1 MTAHHRPGRHLKFFP
16 NVTTSASGPDF
27 ILRSVSRHCPDSKH
41 NIRALQCK
49 QCTTN
54 VCLLLQC
61 GAIRPSDQHVD
72 LNRCH
77 EHSPEIRTSS
87 DSWYGLPFK
96 RNVML
101 MFLLPTFKRQTNE
114 GITNRTPIWQ
124 LIFTFL
130 TVCFAFSLPDGNLY
144 AVGGYDSSSHLATV
158 EKYDPQVNKWAVW
171 AAVRETALPPGSI
184 KSNLISS
191 DRQ

>member
-1 MTAHHRPGRHLKFFP
+1 MTAHRRPGRHLKFFP

-49 QCTTN
+49 QGTTN

-61 GAIRPSDQHVD
+61 GAIWPSDQHVD

-77 EHSPEIRTSS
+77 EHSPEIRTGS

-96 RNVML
+96 RNAML
-101 MFLLPTFKRQTNE
+101 MFCCPRTNIQQMRELPT
-114 GITNRTPIWQ
+114 
-124 LIFTFL
+124 
-130 TVCFAFSLPDGNLY
+130 VYFAFSLPDGNLY

-171 AAVRETALPPGSI
+171 AAVTETALPPGSI
-184 KSNLISS
+184 KSKLISS